1 MAQGWTC
8 LAASP
13 WAPNE
18 GTVAITTFRGEPVFG
33 VNSRSPAYTE
43 ADERAAHLARDIL
56 IRRHPDVME
65 TSNIGRYP
73 NDALFHAEAT
83 VLFRAARMNGGN

>member
-1 MAQGWTC
+1 M
-8 LAASP
+8 
-13 WAPNE
+13 
-18 GTVAITTFRGEPVFG
+18 FG

-65 TSNIGRYP
+65 RGNVGRFP

-83 VLFRAARMNGGN
+83 VLFRAAR